1 MRQRRLM
8 NQINVVPYIDVM
20 LVLLVIFMVA
30 PQATPT
36 GSIELPSMS
45 QVPQAQVAPIEVIVK
60 KDGKLAVLDRDKGAK
75 EEAVTL
81 DGLVTRIRDLQ
92 STDAKRAVVVA
103 GDKAARYE
111 EILRVMDTLQANQIS
126 RIGLLVQ
133 SGQNAKP
140 QR

>member
-1 MRQRRLM
+1 MGE
-8 NQINVVPYIDVM
+8 INVVPYIDVM

-60 KDGKLAVLDRDKGAK
+60 KDGKLAVLDRDKGGK

-81 DGLVTRIRDLQ
+81 DALVTRIRDLQ
-92 STDAKRAVVVA
+92 SADTKRAVVVA

-111 EILRVMDTLQANQIS
+111 EILRVMDTLQANQIT

-133 SGQNAKP
+133 SGQTAKP

>member
-1 MRQRRLM
+1 MM

-45 QVPQAQVAPIEVIVK
+45 QVPQAQIAPIEVIVK
-60 KDGKLAVLDRDKGAK
+60 KDGKLAVLDRDKGGK

-81 DGLVTRIRDLQ
+81 DELVTRIRDLQ

-111 EILRVMDTLQANQIS
+111 EILRVMDTLQASQIT

-133 SGQNAKP
+133 SGQSAKP